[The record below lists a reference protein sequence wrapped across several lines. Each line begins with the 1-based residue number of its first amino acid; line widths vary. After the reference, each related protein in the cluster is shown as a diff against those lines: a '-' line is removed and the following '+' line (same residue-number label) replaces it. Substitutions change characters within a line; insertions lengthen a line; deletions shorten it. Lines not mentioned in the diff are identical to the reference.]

1 VKPGPAAALAGA
13 LLLGAVN
20 TLGDFVWAPFV
31 PAHHATF
38 GLVHGTLLLLVL
50 GLYLGVLRGRAT
62 RGAFGG
68 ALLGLLAAASFYAL
82 APLLGFTAA
91 LLASWAALW
100 LGLALLDALLRGSFA
115 WREPLVRG
123 VLAAVG
129 SGLAF
134 YAISGIWTGPAPD
147 DPRYG
152 HNFLC
157 WTVAFLPG
165 LGALL
170 LQDRRAP
177 SQP

>member
-115 WREPLVRG
+115 WHAGTRRPGCRRIG
-123 VLAAVG
+123 PRVLRDLG
-129 SGLAF
+129 NLD
-134 YAISGIWTGPAPD
+134 GP
-147 DPRYG
+147 
-152 HNFLC
+152 
-157 WTVAFLPG
+157 
-165 LGALL
+165 GA
-170 LQDRRAP
+170 R
-177 SQP
+177 